1 MRLRRFVAACLFA
14 LVAAPAFAQQPAPAG
29 RIKVST
35 GEAFIVR
42 SGKPIAARV
51 GDSVLASDVLR
62 TGADGTLGVTLRD
75 DTRVSLAPASEVR
88 LDSFLYNPSGGQ
100 LGLVLKFVLA
110 CKLLCPLVALVR
122 SPWPAITHLCLILS
136 FLPPRTL
143 PTSARSSL
151 SSFLLPNPRCLANIR
166 IRRLRPMA

>member
-100 LGLVLKFVLA
+100 LGLVLKFVRGVTA
-110 CKLLCPLVALVR
+110 YVSGRIAKLSPDSIRLETPAAIVGVR
-122 SPWPAITHLCLILS
+122 GT
-136 FLPPRTL
+136 TL
-143 PTSARSSL
+143 T
-151 SSFLLPNPRCLANIR
+151 IR
-166 IRRLRPMA
+166 VTE